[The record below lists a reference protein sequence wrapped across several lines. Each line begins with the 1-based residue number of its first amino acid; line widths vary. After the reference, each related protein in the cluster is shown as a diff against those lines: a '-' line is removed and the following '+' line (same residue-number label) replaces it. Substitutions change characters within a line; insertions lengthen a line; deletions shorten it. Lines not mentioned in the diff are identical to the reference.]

1 MATYKK
7 SLKTL
12 TITTSGGATI
22 TAADTVDAPIGS
34 SALSQFE
41 NFQTMVIPGESGTTY
56 VPFHAVDNIVVTVE
70 ESEEQT
76 RPDPYGC

>member
-1 MATYKK
+1 MTIAYKK

-12 TITTSGGATI
+12 TITLVDGSTV

-34 SALSQFE
+34 SALAQFE
-41 NFQTMVIPGESGTTY
+41 DFQTIVVPGESATTY
-56 VPFHAVDNIVVTVE
+56 IPFHAVLKIEVAVE

-76 RPDPYGC
+76 RDPYGC